1 MGRTA
6 YGIKQRLSGIRFLLA
21 APGGEGSN
29 RRAPSS
35 GWFYMLRASEY
46 ILAVD
51 LLSVSFRVWRERPGL
66 LKDGHQCPT
75 QEADSLA
82 VQLRALKE
90 TNLGGGILDFN
101 MPQAATGDM
110 SRQGP

>member
-21 APGGEGSN
+21 APGGEGSALGWRAHHERRSGDTDDAVLAQKAYLESN

-35 GWFYMLRASEY
+35 GWFCMLRASEY

-51 LLSVSFRVWRERPGL
+51 LLSVSFRVWRER
-66 LKDGHQCPT
+66 
-75 QEADSLA
+75 
-82 VQLRALKE
+82 
-90 TNLGGGILDFN
+90 
-101 MPQAATGDM
+101 
-110 SRQGP
+110 